1 MVAETLRPDGQLSCS
16 GLATCVVTEHD
27 QDPDTNSTTI
37 AATGNNT
44 NTEYGVDFPT
54 PSGNPTVGADLQ
66 EFRAGVI
73 EFDSGQTGTPDARIE
88 LWENGALVRAG
99 SNTPVSVYAVLSLTW
114 NANELATADGS
125 LVQCKVIGTK
135 SGGGPTARNTARIGH
150 IEWNVTFDE
159 GGVTHLGQANLT
171 AAGTITPLGVQ
182 TLAGKSAL
190 SGAASITP
198 NGVRVF
204 AGAGALSG
212 LATVTLT
219 AGLIK
224 TGIAAIAASAA
235 LTAIGSVGGVT
246 HLGQAILNATG
257 AITPKGIGIYAG
269 QVAFSGSAIVTSV
282 GKLLRAGQ
290 AVLAASA
297 TLTAVGSLEVVKLG
311 QASLS
316 ATATLTAVGSIV
328 IVRLGQADLAASA
341 GMTVAPSVIRGGKAV
356 LAGQQVD
363 FAPTCIVMSKALM
376 HQEAKI
382 ASLKR
387 LIARGRRF

>member
-1 MVAETLRPDGQLSCS
+1 MAIETLRPDGELSCV
-16 GLATCVVTEHD
+16 GLVTCDFLEHD
-27 QDPDTNSTTI
+27 EDPDVSSVTI
-37 AATGNNT
+37 NATGNNT

-54 PSGNPTVGADLQ
+54 PTGNPTVGAGLQ
-66 EFRAGVI
+66 EFRVGVE
-73 EFDSGQTGTPDARIE
+73 EFDSGQSGTPKARIE
-88 LWENGALVRAG
+88 LWESGVLVRAG
-99 SNTPVSVYAVLSLTW
+99 PDTNVSVYAVLSLAW
-114 NANELATADGS
+114 NANELATADGGQ
-125 LVQCKVIGTK
+125 VQCNVIGVK
-135 SGGGPTARNTARIGH
+135 SGGSPSARNTVRIGH
-150 IEWNVTFDE
+150 IEWNVTFDV
-159 GGVTHLGQANLT
+159 GGVTHLGQATLT
-171 AAGTITPLGVQ
+171 ATGAITPLGAAIF
-182 TLAGKSAL
+182 AGKSAL

-376 HQEAKI
+376 HQEEKI